1 MNTGLNRTKWE
12 PYVWLLPSILLIA
25 IFVVFPILIVFKLSF
40 SEISKAGVIGGF
52 IGFDN
57 YVEAVHLPAFKT
69 VMLNTLWWVLSVVI
83 LSTLLG
89 FIIAMVLNQKFHGQ
103 KIARAIMVFP
113 WATSLVIQAS
123 VWNYIIKAE
132 YGNLN
137 NILLNLGI
145 IRQAINWRSSY
156 QIEFVWEC
164 WVGIF
169 VTVPFV
175 TFCVLSGLQ
184 SIDGSLYEAAT
195 MDGAG
200 FWHKLRHITLP
211 MVKPSLTV
219 STVLNII
226 YVFNSFPIV
235 YTMTKGAPAH
245 KTDTMITYLYMRG
258 GRIMRKIT
266 RGLAL
271 VLVGMTLSG
280 CGKNIVLNE
289 KQTGEVAEYSTGLTL
304 KYARNYTDVLIYST
318 EVPEA
323 TAEPGADENQSTP
336 NPNEATSTDNPGTEG
351 ETTGAQILD
360 DIYKVKGIQFSVK
373 GVDTMQTF
381 KESANAGSA
390 LYAKKGNKLA
400 IVSVKMH
407 NTLKKEKRVYLL
419 EKGVNYNLRLKDGS
433 TYDAE
438 LSIMNS
444 DLNFYNGKVAAG
456 KSKIGNLFFQI
467 PKKASLKGAQLLVTG
482 DNGELTVDLP

>member
-25 IFVVFPILIVFKLSF
+25 IFVVFPIL
-40 SEISKAGVIGGF
+40 KAGVIGGF

-245 KTDTMITYLYMRG
+245 KTDTMITYLYMLSFYERKKG
-258 GRIMRKIT
+258 PATALSVIGFLILCVCAGIYMMTVMRK
-266 RGLAL
+266 
-271 VLVGMTLSG
+271 
-280 CGKNIVLNE
+280 E
-289 KQTGEVAEYSTGLTL
+289 E
-304 KYARNYTDVLIYST
+304 
-318 EVPEA
+318 
-323 TAEPGADENQSTP
+323 
-336 NPNEATSTDNPGTEG
+336 
-351 ETTGAQILD
+351 
-360 DIYKVKGIQFSVK
+360 
-373 GVDTMQTF
+373 
-381 KESANAGSA
+381 
-390 LYAKKGNKLA
+390 
-400 IVSVKMH
+400 
-407 NTLKKEKRVYLL
+407 
-419 EKGVNYNLRLKDGS
+419 
-433 TYDAE
+433 E
-438 LSIMNS
+438 L
-444 DLNFYNGKVAAG
+444 
-456 KSKIGNLFFQI
+456 
-467 PKKASLKGAQLLVTG
+467 
-482 DNGELTVDLP
+482 